1 MECYWEPCDSEP
13 DAETVVDDDSVNEE
27 SLETTVHEMEEPLL
41 GGV

>member
-1 MECYWEPCDSEP
+1 MEGYGEPRNSEP
-13 DAETVVDDDSVNEE
+13 NAEAVVDDDSVNEE